1 VRCGR
6 GPCDELASVPV
17 PARRSSFE
25 SAGYYHALRDD
36 SYLGEAHPMTPIK
49 VLIAIPNMGFT
60 QVEAYGNRLMNF
72 MQLGNLQTERAS
84 FYKFAQI
91 LDELAP
97 SMKEAVLNNYLENHA
112 RHIQKKEDE
121 LIEFWFI
128 NIGRI
133 FTPAAR
139 EEAAKKAL
147 EHNMDYIFFVDD
159 DMICPDDMFLR
170 LYKSTQKSGAD
181 VICPLAFTRNEPYKP
196 VLYASIEGYDA
207 VNRSDYFINNVV
219 MNYPRNKLVEAD
231 ACGFG
236 AALIK
241 VAILRKIEPPY
252 FMCSSGTGEDILFCY
267 KVRKAGGRV
276 FMDTTFNIGHLG
288 HPQVITE
295 DFVDSYRNSVDPENK
310 KRYGEFTKYNA
321 LTVLGE

>member
-1 VRCGR
+1 MGIDFGVGSM
-6 GPCDELASVPV
+6 DPV
-17 PARRSSFE
+17 
-25 SAGYYHALRDD
+25 
-36 SYLGEAHPMTPIK
+36 K
-49 VLIAIPNMGFT
+49 VLIAIPNMGYT

-72 MQLGNLQTERAS
+72 MQMGNMQTERDT
-84 FYKFAQI
+84 FRKFSEV
-91 LDELAP
+91 LDVVAP
-97 SMKEAVLNNYLENHA
+97 DKKNECLNLYLEKHG
-112 RHIQKKEDE
+112 RYMKKMDDQRF
-121 LIEFWFI
+121 EFWFI

-147 EHNMDYIFFVDD
+147 EHNMEYIFFVDD

-170 LYKSTQKSGAD
+170 LYRHHKIAD
-181 VICPLAFTRNEPYKP
+181 VACPLAFTRNEPYKP
-196 VLYASIEGYDA
+196 VLYASVDGYDA
-207 VNRSDYFINNVV
+207 VNKSDYFINNVI
-219 MNYPRNKLVEAD
+219 MNYPKNKLVEAD

-236 AALIK
+236 AALVK
-241 VAILRKIEPPY
+241 VDILRKIQPPY
-252 FMCSSGTGEDILFCY
+252 FMCSEGTGEDILFCY

-288 HPQVITE
+288 HPQIITE
-295 DFVDSYRNSVDPENK
+295 DFVEKYRNTVDSENT